1 VINIVEDWPEGLRF
15 WTAVVD
21 SGGQF
26 GHEGLLVRRQ
36 VVTITEFMGR
46 WQHGRCSCRCP
57 FKSCQ
62 ILIIL
67 APLES

>member
-36 VVTITEFMGR
+36 VVTIRVAGSMVVVVAAARSNLVRF
-46 WQHGRCSCRCP
+46 
-57 FKSCQ
+57 
-62 ILIIL
+62 
-67 APLES
+67 